1 MKPLI
6 KSLLLW
12 LFLFSNIYA
21 QNIEYICVSENG
33 DQYRLIFTDDHPL
46 FYKPKKRHPMRM
58 TVVTQDDKQIS
69 MSYQVDG
76 WHNTKEWVMQFDKV
90 KYVLDITY
98 IYSMYGLFEKKRG
111 GGFHESALKYRR
123 TSNVYCA
130 CSLSEGA

>member
-46 FYKPKKRHPMRM
+46 LTKSESIWAFEYVGDIDTSYKLVSSSLEEVEIN
-58 TVVTQDDKQIS
+58 TITQVT
-69 MSYQVDG
+69 G
-76 WHNTKEWVMQFDKV
+76 
-90 KYVLDITY
+90 
-98 IYSMYGLFEKKRG
+98 
-111 GGFHESALKYRR
+111 SALTGSFRR
-123 TSNVYCA
+123 FDIEPQDTYFADGVLIHN
-130 CSLSEGA
+130 